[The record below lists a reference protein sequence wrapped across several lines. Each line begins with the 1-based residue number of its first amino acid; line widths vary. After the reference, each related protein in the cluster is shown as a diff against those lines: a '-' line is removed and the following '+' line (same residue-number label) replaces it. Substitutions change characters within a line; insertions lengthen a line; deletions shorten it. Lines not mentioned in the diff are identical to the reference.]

1 MKKAFLELF
10 ENTTLEDH
18 IDLHYII
25 ENFDFKIQTEDDL
38 RDEIQERI
46 YEQEIIYYSNAIEYL
61 SKNDSS
67 LRESLELAH
76 EMGADLKALNSEY
89 LATLLFQ
96 RNLSNELSEID
107 FSTLFED

>member
-10 ENTTLEDH
+10 ENTNLKNH
-18 IDLHYII
+18 IDLEYII
-25 ENFDFKIQTEDDL
+25 EDFDPEIQDEDDL

-46 YEQEIIYYSNAIEYL
+46 YEQDIIYYSNAIQYL
-61 SKNDSS
+61 AENDPS
-67 LRESLELAH
+67 LRDSLELAH
-76 EMGADLKALNSEY
+76 EMGADLETLNSEY

-96 RNLSNELSEID
+96 QELSNELSEID